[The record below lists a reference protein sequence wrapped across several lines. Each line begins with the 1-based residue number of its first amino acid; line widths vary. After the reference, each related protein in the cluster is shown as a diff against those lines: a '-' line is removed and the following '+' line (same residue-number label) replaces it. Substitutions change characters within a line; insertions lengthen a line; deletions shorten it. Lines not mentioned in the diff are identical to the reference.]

1 MGDQQSR
8 TVDES
13 VPEEEQELDV
23 SQEVTESPV
32 FQRKVGKYRQLFQ
45 NHATCIQ
52 KCETAKSDGIEKI
65 QQEDVILPSTADP
78 SKNVV
83 GDMMQDETN
92 MMQDETNMM
101 QDASENYVN
110 TRSNNI
116 RENYKVTNHTFVEK
130 NYPDL
135 AQASHP
141 RLNREHNSKQTWAG
155 VL

>member
-8 TVDES
+8 ISDKAE
-13 VPEEEQELDV
+13 EEGEEQEVDV
-23 SQEVTESPV
+23 SQEVADSPV

-65 QQEDVILPSTADP
+65 QQEDVILASADP
-78 SKNVV
+78 SANIV
-83 GDMMQDETN
+83 GDMMEDETN
-92 MMQDETNMM
+92 MMY
-101 QDASENYVN
+101 DASENYVN

-116 RENYKVTNHTFVEK
+116 RENYRVTNHTFVEK

-141 RLNREHNSKQTWAG
+141 RLNKEHNSKQTWVG

>member
-1 MGDQQSR
+1 MGDQQSQML
-8 TVDES
+8 DKS
-13 VPEEEQELDV
+13 GAQEEEQELDV
-23 SQEVTESPV
+23 SQEVADSPV

-65 QQEDVILPSTADP
+65 QKEDVILPSADP
-78 SKNVV
+78 SANIV
-83 GDMMQDETN
+83 GDMMEDETN
-92 MMQDETNMM
+92 MMY
-101 QDASENYVN
+101 DASENYVN

-116 RENYKVTNHTFVEK
+116 KENYRVTNHTFVEK

-141 RLNREHNSKQTWAG
+141 RLNKEHNSKQKWVG